1 MDENTVRESAQ
12 SHGDAV
18 VAGDFATAG
27 ATLTAGAA
35 AVAPAVMKALPRT
48 LTKAEID
55 SVEPQGDG
63 FVVLIRYSNDQDSAV
78 VASTWAAVDGAAK
91 IVGLEVQ

>member
-27 ATLTAGAA
+27 AA
-35 AVAPAVMKALPRT
+35 
-48 LTKAEID
+48 D
-55 SVEPQGDG
+55 
-63 FVVLIRYSNDQDSAV
+63 
-78 VASTWAAVDGAAK
+78 VDGAAK
-91 IVGLEVQ
+91 IVGLEVR